1 MVWKD
6 PIVEEIHRVRAAIIN
21 EHDHDLHKLFE
32 HLRQR
37 QQAGERKI
45 VSPTNDKQ
53 VDSTLSQAE

>member
-6 PIVEEIHRVRAAIIN
+6 PIVEEMHQVRTEIMN
-21 EHDHDLHKLFE
+21 EHDNDLHKLFE

-45 VSPTNDKQ
+45 VSPPHKQ
-53 VDSTLSQAE
+53 TDSTLLHPE